1 VKRLIG
7 GFGMSCLG
15 AALLAGMPAAAAL
28 AALSVP
34 HHLIGLTG
42 TLLVAWLAASIPIG
56 VLVGHLTLDD

>member
-1 VKRLIG
+1 
-7 GFGMSCLG
+7 MSCLG

-42 TLLVAWLAASIPIG
+42 TVLVAWLVASIPIG